1 MAESSTILASYHGLH
16 IACHRVDSI
25 LDHAWW
31 FGQQGDA
38 IGLQHHLVALIWLW
52 FQLDMLCGHLHDST
66 WILLDDIG
74 GGRNQQRTCCIIFF
88 LIEYMQIVFSTV
100 VHLQWFNSLS
110 SVISIVTDIVKDSN
124 LDPIG

>member
-74 GGRNQQRTCCIIFF
+74 GGVQEERAEIVIVLSLKLGLMK
-88 LIEYMQIVFSTV
+88 LILDLVTVFVFT
-100 VHLQWFNSLS
+100 W
-110 SVISIVTDIVKDSN
+110 
-124 LDPIG
+124 